1 MYGKSEDRDD
11 YQHVPRPL
19 AAMARDLPDG
29 HHIPPHRHRRHQLL
43 YGTTGAITVTTPH
56 GTWVVPATRAA
67 WLPAGLTHAMT
78 CAGAVALRTLY
89 VDPAAAGHLTAA
101 PAVVP
106 VSPLLRELIDEATR
120 IPVAYDPDGRDG
132 ALMRLLLL
140 QLAPEPLPALHLPAP
155 GDAQLDEVCAAVRRD
170 PGARWSTADLAARA
184 HLSPR
189 GLHRRFTAATGMSPA
204 RWVQQARL
212 LHAVTLLA
220 AGTPVTAVAGA
231 LGYATPS
238 AFTAM
243 FRRTLGTTPSGYF
256 TAPTGPGDGA
266 A

>member
-140 QLAPEPLPALHLPAP
+140 QLAPN
-155 GDAQLDEVCAAVRRD
+155 R
-170 PGARWSTADLAARA
+170 
-184 HLSPR
+184 SPR
-189 GLHRRFTAATGMSPA
+189 CTSRRP
-204 RWVQQARL
+204 
-212 LHAVTLLA
+212 
-220 AGTPVTAVAGA
+220 
-231 LGYATPS
+231 ATPS
-238 AFTAM
+238 WTRSA
-243 FRRTLGTTPSGYF
+243 RPSAATRAPAGPPP
-256 TAPTGPGDGA
+256 TSPPAPTSAPADCTA
-266 A
+266 ASPPRRA

>member
-1 MYGKSEDRDD
+1 
-11 YQHVPRPL
+11 
-19 AAMARDLPDG
+19 
-29 HHIPPHRHRRHQLL
+29 
-43 YGTTGAITVTTPH
+43 
-56 GTWVVPATRAA
+56 
-67 WLPAGLTHAMT
+67 
-78 CAGAVALRTLY
+78 
-89 VDPAAAGHLTAA
+89 
-101 PAVVP
+101 
-106 VSPLLRELIDEATR
+106 
-120 IPVAYDPDGRDG
+120 
-132 ALMRLLLL
+132 
-140 QLAPEPLPALHLPAP
+140 
-155 GDAQLDEVCAAVRRD
+155 
-170 PGARWSTADLAARA
+170 
-184 HLSPR
+184 
-189 GLHRRFTAATGMSPA
+189 MSPA